1 MALIKLK
8 FRPGVNRDQTNYTGE
23 GGWYEM
29 DKVRFYSEYPQKLG
43 GWFRYTFNLA
53 IGLTRNIFNWITSY
67 QDNLL
72 AIGTSKKLYVEAGG
86 NLVDITPI
94 RAIFDTPDT
103 DNCFATT
110 DESKEILVTLAGHG
124 ANEGD
129 YVTISGASAVGGV
142 PDTDINKEFSI
153 FDVTSTTF
161 KILVDTE
168 ATSSTTGGGTSI
180 TMEFQISVGFNE
192 KTAGYGWGTDGWG
205 RSAWGS
211 GSEVPVLFEA
221 RDWFYDNFD
230 NDLVCNIRN
239 GAIYYWARGNNVT
252 PNFTTR
258 AILLSDLSGAS
269 NVPDQAMQ
277 ILISQNDKHLLALGC
292 TPFGGG
298 PYDPLLI
305 RWSDQDSPENWTPS
319 STNSAG
325 FLRVSRGSR
334 IIRGLPTR
342 QETMIWTDSNL
353 YSLKFLGTTD
363 VFGVEE
369 YADNISIASS
379 RAVATASNVT
389 YWMGID
395 KFYAYTGRVETL
407 PCTIRNYVFNDI
419 NFQRIYNVVCGT
431 NDTFNEVWWFYPSA
445 LSSRNDRYVVFN
457 YVEKVWYYGNLE
469 RTAWLDS
476 QLREYPQGIY
486 FDNNTGLSTI
496 YDHERGVNAD
506 TEPMH
511 AFIRSNDFDIEDG
524 DKYVLTKRIIPDIG
538 FDGSDRDVNQ
548 SPAVTMEIMPRN
560 FPGSAYHG
568 TADDSQSVISSVV
581 DQFTDQVFIRARARQ
596 MALKVSSDALGVQW
610 QVGSPRLDGREDGK
624 R

>member
-1 MALIKLK
+1 M
-8 FRPGVNRDQTNYTGE
+8 E
-23 GGWYEM
+23 
-29 DKVRFYSEYPQKLG
+29 KVRFYSEYPQKLG
-43 GWFRYTFNLA
+43 GWLRYTFNLA
-53 IGLTRNIFNWITSY
+53 IGITRQVFNWVTSY

-72 AIGTSKKLYVEAGG
+72 AIGTSKKLYLEAGG
-86 NLVDITPI
+86 NLFDITPI
-94 RAIFDTPDT
+94 RATFDTPDT
-103 DNCFATT
+103 DNCFETT
-110 DESKEILVTLAGHG
+110 DESKEILVTLIGHG
-124 ANEGD
+124 AEEGD
-129 YVTISGASAVGGV
+129 YVTISGATAVGGV
-142 PDTDINKEFSI
+142 PDTDINKEFTI

-192 KTAGYGWGTDGWG
+192 RTAGYGWGTDGWS

-211 GSEVPVLFEA
+211 GSQVPIFFEA

-252 PNFTTR
+252 PDFTTR

-277 ILISQNDKHLLALGC
+277 TLISQNDKHLLALGC
-292 TPFGGG
+292 TPLGGG
-298 PYDPLLI
+298 DYDPLLI

-319 STNSAG
+319 PTNSAG

-334 IIRGLPTR
+334 IVKGLPTR
-342 QETMIWTDSNL
+342 QEILIWTDSNL
-353 YSLKFLGTTD
+353 YTLKFLGTTD

-389 YWMGID
+389 YWMGTD

-445 LSSRNDRYVVFN
+445 SSSRNDRYVVFN
-457 YVEKVWYYGNLE
+457 YVEKVWYYGSLE

-476 QLREYPQGIY
+476 PLREYPQGIY
-486 FDNNTGLSTI
+486 FDNNTGLSTM

-506 TEPMH
+506 THPMYS
-511 AFIRSNDFDIEDG
+511 FIRSNDFDIEDG

-538 FDGSDRDVNQ
+538 FDGSDRDVNGN
-548 SPAVTMEIMPRN
+548 PAVTMEIMPRN

-568 TADDSQSVISSVV
+568 TSSDTQPVISSVV

-596 MALKVSSDALGVQW
+596 MALKVSSDALGVHW
-610 QVGSPRLDGREDGK
+610 QIGSPRLDGREDGK